1 MNIQQIEY
9 NIPKD
14 QLVFLQMSSE
24 VAIQRLKV
32 NCRNIQNI
40 LEIISL
46 LSDNNVL
53 IEFNETIQSFS
64 IEIEENTCGQKQ
76 SGSLLL
82 TVRTKQPSLLP
93 IRDIRITTNGLY
105 DSELSLEV
113 GTICYGGMDPEQFNI
128 TDIDNNN
135 SNNSNK
141 EDSNYNIYDNIEH
154 KSNFQ
159 VKKSNFNEMT
169 NNNNNNIRLVSE
181 SF

>member
-53 IEFNETIQSFS
+53 IEFNETIQLFS
-64 IEIEENTCGQKQ
+64 IEIEENTCE
-76 SGSLLL
+76 
-82 TVRTKQPSLLP
+82 VRF
-93 IRDIRITTNGLY
+93 IIFCI
-105 DSELSLEV
+105 
-113 GTICYGGMDPEQFNI
+113 IF
-128 TDIDNNN
+128 
-135 SNNSNK
+135 
-141 EDSNYNIYDNIEH
+141 
-154 KSNFQ
+154 
-159 VKKSNFNEMT
+159 
-169 NNNNNNIRLVSE
+169 
-181 SF
+181 